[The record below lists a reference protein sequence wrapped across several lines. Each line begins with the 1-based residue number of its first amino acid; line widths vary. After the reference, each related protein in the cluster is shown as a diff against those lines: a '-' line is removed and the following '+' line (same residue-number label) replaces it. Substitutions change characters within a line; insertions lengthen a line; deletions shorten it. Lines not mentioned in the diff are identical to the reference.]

1 MLAALD
7 LSAAQL
13 LVCSLAAVGGA
24 IVQGAVGFGY
34 AFVMVP
40 TLLLVAP
47 ATVPVAPLVVAF
59 PMVLVL
65 ALADRRALDR
75 RGFLRLTAGRIPGT
89 VVGAWAITAIGA
101 SMLAAA
107 AGGLL
112 LAAVVASVARGAR
125 RTSPRFEVLA
135 GFVSG
140 IAGTVGAVGGPYL
153 GLAYADRAGPVLR
166 ATISAAFAVG
176 VVLSLI
182 GVALAGALE
191 LRAVWVGIVL
201 IPATFAGLWVGRR
214 AAERLGR
221 GWLRPLVHAFAATAG
236 TLTLVRALL

>member
-7 LSAAQL
+7 LTATQL

-34 AFVMVP
+34 AFVVVP

-47 ATVPVAPLVVAF
+47 ATVPVTPLVVAF

-65 ALADRRALDR
+65 AVVERRAFDR
-75 RGFLRLTAGRIPGT
+75 SGFFRLTAGRIPGT
-89 VVGAWAITAIGA
+89 VLGTWAITAIGA
-101 SMLAAA
+101 PMLAAA
-107 AGGLL
+107 AGGFL
-112 LAAVVASVARGAR
+112 LAAVAASLARGAKE
-125 RTSPRFEVLA
+125 TSPRFEVLA

-140 IAGTVGAVGGPYL
+140 VAGTVGAVGGPYL

-182 GVALAGALE
+182 GVAVAGALE
-191 LRAVWVGIVL
+191 SRAVLVGVVL
-201 IPATFAGLWVGRR
+201 IPATFGGLWIGRR
-214 AAERLGR
+214 AAQRLRR
-221 GWLRPLVHAFAATAG
+221 GWLRPLVHAFAAAAG
-236 TLTLVRALL
+236 ALTLVRALV